1 MADVPQTFALQRIY
15 LKDCSLESPASPMI
29 FTKAWKPKFKV
40 DLNTR
45 SQHIAEK
52 SHEVILTVTLTAE
65 LDDEKVLLIEVQQAG
80 LFAIEGIEGDTLKQV
95 LGIACPNLLFPY
107 AREAVDSLALKGGFP
122 AVGLQP
128 VNFEALFRE
137 AQKQAQAQA
146 AAPAASE
153 AKH

>member
-1 MADVPQTFALQRIY
+1 MV
-15 LKDCSLESPASPMI
+15 

-52 SHEVILTVTLTAE
+52 SHEVVLTVTLTAE

-80 LFAIEGIEGDTLKQV
+80 LFAIEGIEGDNLQQV

-146 AAPAASE
+146 APAASE

>member
-1 MADVPQTFALQRIY
+1 MADEQQKFALQRIY
-15 LKDCSLESPASPMI
+15 VKDISFESPNSPLV
-29 FTKAWKPKFKV
+29 FTKSWKPSFKV

-45 SQHIAEK
+45 SSHIAEN
-52 SHEVILTVTLTAE
+52 SHEVVLTVTLTAE
-65 LDDEKVLLIEVQQAG
+65 LESEQVMLIEVQQAG

-107 AREAVDSLALKGGFP
+107 AREALDSLALKGGFP

-137 AQKQAQAQA
+137 AQKQAAAGETAQ
-146 AAPAASE
+146 
-153 AKH
+153 KH

>member
-1 MADVPQTFALQRIY
+1 MADTPQTFALQRIY
-15 LKDCSLESPASPMI
+15 LKDASLESPASPMV

-45 SQHIAEK
+45 SNVVSEK
-52 SHEVILTVTLTAE
+52 SHEVVLTVTLTAE
-65 LDDEKVLLIEVQQAG
+65 IDDEKVLLIEVQQAG
-80 LFAIEGIEGDTLKQV
+80 LFAIDGIEGDTLKQV
-95 LGIACPNLLFPY
+95 LAIACPNLLFPY
-107 AREAVDSLALKGGFP
+107 AREAVDSMALKAGVP

-137 AQKQAQAQA
+137 AQKQAQAQQ
-146 AAPAASE
+146 AAPSD

>member
-1 MADVPQTFALQRIY
+1 MADAPQQTFALQRMY
-15 LKDCSLESPASPMI
+15 LKDASVESPSSPMV

-45 SQHIAEK
+45 SNFIAEK
-52 SHEVILTVTLTAE
+52 SHEVVLTVTLTAE
-65 LDDEKVLLIEVQQAG
+65 LEEENVLLIEVQQAG

-107 AREAVDSLALKGGFP
+107 AREAVDSMALKAGFP

-137 AQKQAQAQA
+137 AQKQAQAQQA
-146 AAPAASE
+146 AASE

>member
-1 MADVPQTFALQRIY
+1 MADTQQTFALQRIY
-15 LKDCSLESPASPMI
+15 LKDASLESPASPMV

-45 SQHIAEK
+45 SNVVAEK
-52 SHEVILTVTLTAE
+52 SHEVVLTVTLTAE
-65 LDDEKVLLIEVQQAG
+65 IDDEKVLLIEVQQAG
-80 LFAIEGIEGDTLKQV
+80 LFAIDGIEGDTLKQV

-107 AREAVDSLALKGGFP
+107 AREAVDSMARKAGVP

-137 AQKQAQAQA
+137 AQKQAQAQQA
-146 AAPAASE
+146 AASE

>member
-1 MADVPQTFALQRIY
+1 MAEEQQKFALQRIY
-15 LKDCSLESPASPMI
+15 VKDLSLESPNSPLV
-29 FTKAWKPKFKV
+29 FTKSWKPNFKV

-45 SQHIAEK
+45 SNHVAE
-52 SHEVILTVTLTAE
+52 SSYEVVLTITLTAE
-65 LDDEKVLLIEVQQAG
+65 LADEQVLLIEVQQAG

-122 AVGLQP
+122 AIALQP

-137 AQKQAQAQA
+137 AQKQAEASQGAQ
-146 AAPAASE
+146 
-153 AKH
+153 KH

>member
-1 MADVPQTFALQRIY
+1 MADTPQTFALQRIY
-15 LKDCSLESPASPMI
+15 LKDSSLESPASPMV

-52 SHEVILTVTLTAE
+52 SHEVVLTVTLTAE

-80 LFAIEGIEGDTLKQV
+80 LFAIEGIEGDNLKQV

-146 AAPAASE
+146 APAASE

>member
-1 MADVPQTFALQRIY
+1 MADAQQTFALQRIY
-15 LKDCSLESPASPMI
+15 LKDASLESPASPMV
-29 FTKAWKPKFKV
+29 FTKSWKPKFKV

-45 SQHIAEK
+45 SAFIAEK
-52 SHEVILTVTLTAE
+52 SHEVVLTVTLTAE
-65 LDDEKVLLIEVQQAG
+65 LDDENVLLIEVQQAG
-80 LFAIEGIEGDTLKQV
+80 LFAIDGIEGDTLKQV

-107 AREAVDSLALKGGFP
+107 AREAVDSMALKAGVP
-122 AVGLQP
+122 AIGLQP

-146 AAPAASE
+146 QAASSE

>member
-1 MADVPQTFALQRIY
+1 MADTQQTFALQRIY
-15 LKDCSLESPASPMI
+15 LKDASLESPASPMV

-45 SQHIAEK
+45 STVVADK
-52 SHEVILTVTLTAE
+52 SHEVVLTVTLTAE
-65 LDDEKVLLIEVQQAG
+65 VDDEKVLLIEVQQAG
-80 LFAIEGIEGDTLKQV
+80 LFAIDGIEGDTLKQV

-107 AREAVDSLALKGGFP
+107 AREAVDSMALKAGVP

-137 AQKQAQAQA
+137 AQKQAQAQQA
-146 AAPAASE
+146 AASE

>member
-1 MADVPQTFALQRIY
+1 MV
-15 LKDCSLESPASPMI
+15 

-52 SHEVILTVTLTAE
+52 SHEVVLTVTLTAE

-80 LFAIEGIEGDTLKQV
+80 LFAIEGIEGDNLKQV

-146 AAPAASE
+146 APAASE